1 MANYLIHPLQFLDLK
16 LLSTGHYVA
25 LSWVGF
31 FITLS
36 FLLVTQMH
44 IHYELHVS
52 SVLKQKSYMQSKW
65 DFILWQAQLT

>member
-1 MANYLIHPLQFLDLK
+1 MANYLIHPLQFLNIK
-16 LLSTGHYVA
+16 FLSTGHYVA

-31 FITLS
+31 FTTLS

-44 IHYELHVS
+44 IPYELQVS

-65 DFILWQAQLT
+65 DFLLWQAQLT